1 MTLGN
6 FKRCVKL
13 LHQRLQLSKIRTC
26 RMISSRIAREKPQD
40 KLQDMKSDAFKI
52 FLAGVD
58 AVMPKSFITK
68 ALKVDN
74 ERLLVQDFSYHI
86 ANNVY
91 VVGFGKAVA
100 GMARAVEDIIGHH
113 LVEGVI
119 SIPEGTTD
127 IMSQSGKRDLLPGSD
142 SKILVLE
149 GAKHNLPDK
158 NSSVAADCIISLVKK
173 LKATDILLVLISGGG
188 SALFPAPVPPVTL
201 DEKIAVIKLLSTR
214 GATIQE
220 MNSVRKQLSV
230 VKGGG
235 LAAMA
240 KPAQVVSLILSDIV
254 GDPLDLIASG
264 PTVRNTDDAS
274 YPLEI
279 LKKYNIENDVPQ
291 SVLCVLKKP
300 RKVYEEKDLYHVQN
314 FLIGTNK
321 QALEAARATAF
332 QCNYHPCV
340 LTMSLQGEAKVVG
353 WAMAYLAVMCQEL
366 NNLKRIEEPEVEKLC
381 TALCVSKSSLI
392 ELLTTLETHR
402 KGFCIICGGETI
414 VKVTGQGKG
423 GRNQEMALEYS
434 LQNYYLSNSQLSRST
449 SVLLSAGTDGID
461 GPTDAAGA
469 FGYHELILRALEQGL
484 DPGKYLS
491 NNDSYGFYLKCNG
504 GNDLIKI
511 GHTGTNVMDI
521 QVLLIRTIQD

>member
-1 MTLGN
+1 MGN
-6 FKRCVKL
+6 FKRCLKL
-13 LHQRLQLSKIRTC
+13 LHQRLQLSKTRTL
-26 RMISSRIAREKPQD
+26 RMISSHIITEKTKE
-40 KLQDMKSDAFKI
+40 KLHDMKSDAFKI
-52 FLAGVD
+52 FSAGVD
-58 AVMPKSFITK
+58 AVMPKSFISK

-74 ERLLVQDFSYHI
+74 ERLIVQDCCYHI

-100 GMARAVEDIIGHH
+100 GMARAVEDIIGNH

-127 IMSQSGKRDLLPGSD
+127 IMSQNGKRDLLPASD

-149 GAKHNLPDK
+149 GARHNLPDK
-158 NSSVAADCIISLVKK
+158 NSSAAADCIISLVKK

-188 SALFPAPVPPVTL
+188 SALFPAPVPPITL
-201 DEKIAVIKLLSTR
+201 DEKIAVIKLLSIR

-240 KPAQVVSLILSDIV
+240 KSAQVVSLILSDIV

-264 PTVRNTDDAS
+264 PTVRNTDDTS

-279 LKKYNIENDVPQ
+279 LKKYNIENEVSQ
-291 SVLCVLKKP
+291 SVLGVLKKP
-300 RKVYEEKDLYHVQN
+300 RKLYEKDIYHVQN
-314 FLIGTNK
+314 LLIGTNK

-332 QCNYHPCV
+332 QCNYYPCV
-340 LTMSLQGEAKVVG
+340 LTTSLQGEAKIVG
-353 WAMAYLAVMCQEL
+353 WAIAYLSVMCLEL
-366 NNLKRIEEPEVEKLC
+366 NNLKTIEESKVEKLC
-381 TALCVSKSSLI
+381 AALCVTKSSLI
-392 ELLTTLETHR
+392 ELLTTLKACR
-402 KGFCIICGGETI
+402 KGFCIICGGETT

-434 LQNYYLSNSQLSRST
+434 LQSYYLSSPRLSSST

-469 FGYHELILRALEQGL
+469 FGYHELILKALEQGL
-484 DPGKYLS
+484 DPGKYLL
-491 NNDSYGFYLKCNG
+491 NNDSYGFYVKCNG

-521 QVLLIRTIQD
+521 QVLLVRTVQD